1 MGHPIPQITY
11 NRMNVGR
18 RPTRE
23 RIAILAVLAVATSC
37 GCVGVGRP
45 SLELEPVGRQ
55 VIPTFEVDGV
65 PARIHT
71 QGLYVTPRHYIITGR
86 LETSPRRALLIRV
99 DRQDPRHVE
108 TLDITPSPLGGR
120 RLDHP
125 GGFDSDGQALW
136 IPVAESRRGGGSVI
150 LRVPL
155 RPDDPLNAVTPEVA
169 FTVNDHIGAI
179 AVDPEAERLYGANWD
194 TELVYV
200 WAFDGRL
207 IERIPRA
214 ELVSDDPSWGLA
226 VQDWKCVGPGRV
238 LAGGIDKS
246 PGRDPFTSPAVVA
259 WLDLRQRRCLA
270 SVRLPRPV
278 SLDMPITNEGLDFVK
293 DQLYLLPGDLGEG
306 AEVFQYRVVQPES
319 MRRPGGTD
327 R

>member
-1 MGHPIPQITY
+1 MS
-11 NRMNVGR
+11 VSR
-18 RPTRE
+18 RPTRK
-23 RIAILAVLAVATSC
+23 RVAILAALAVTTSC
-37 GCVGVGRP
+37 GCAGAGRR
-45 SLELEPVGRQ
+45 SLDLEPVGRQ
-55 VIPTFEVDGV
+55 VIPVFVVDGV

-71 QGLYVTPRHYIITGR
+71 QGLYVTPRYYTLTGR
-86 LETSPRRALLIRV
+86 LETPPRRALLIRV
-99 DRQDPRHVE
+99 DRRDPRHVE

-155 RPDDPLNAVTPEVA
+155 RPADPLNAVTPEVA

-179 AVDPEAERLYGANWD
+179 AVDPEAKRLYGANWD

-214 ELVSDDPSWGLA
+214 ELVSDDPDWGLA

-246 PGRDPFTSPAVVA
+246 PDRDPSASPAVVA
-259 WLDLRQRRCLA
+259 WLDLRQRLCLA
-270 SVRLPRPV
+270 SARLPRPAG
-278 SLDMPITNEGLDFVK
+278 LDKPVTNEGLDLVE

-306 AEVFQYRVVQPES
+306 TEVFQYHVVPPE
-319 MRRPGGTD
+319 RIRHHPGTD